1 MKRYFLY
8 SLVLLVLSSL
18 LVQCVATQKDMEYT
32 NVQVRKVDSRV
43 EDIDKQVAELKKQT
57 VKEVRERQAETGD
70 RLDYHQS
77 EILRLQGE
85 IEENNF
91 FIQQVQEE
99 NRELKKLL
107 LAQMKESEKNSS
119 KEISGLEERLV
130 LTENQLL
137 KAYDRLTFA
146 ENEIQAIKDARSQE
160 AAQKAIEAAQRAREA
175 ERRAMLAAE
184 KEAAERRKSNR
195 GPREILPDPYKVS
208 VTDQV
213 IIEEEIEEKEI
224 EKIVPEPIEKTVV
237 QPDQT
242 TETKI
247 ITRPVEEAVV
257 KPAEKIE
264 PKVVTKPVEKAVPQP
279 TPAAAATLYDRGMT
293 LFKEKKYREAYN
305 SFAEHLDKNPTGP
318 QAVTARY
325 YAAESLY
332 EDKDYELSILE
343 FQKVIVEHPQDALAP
358 KALYKQGLSFEKIG
372 DPETARIVYNKLVDT
387 YPESAEIA
395 SAKTRLNALNK

>member
-1 MKRYFLY
+1 MKRLFLF
-8 SLVLLVLSSL
+8 SLLLLILSSL

-32 NVQVRKVDSRV
+32 NVQVRKVDSKV

-91 FIQQVQEE
+91 FIKQVQEE
-99 NRELKKLL
+99 NRELKKILL
-107 LAQMKESEKNSS
+107 TQMKESEKNSS
-119 KEISGLEERLV
+119 KEISRLEERLV
-130 LTENQLL
+130 LTEDQLL

-146 ENEIQAIKDARSQE
+146 ENEVQAIKDARSRE

-175 ERRAMLAAE
+175 EKKARLV
-184 KEAAERRKSNR
+184 AEREVAERKKSTR

-208 VTDQV
+208 VTGQD
-213 IIEEEIEEKEI
+213 IIEEVIEETEI
-224 EKIVPEPIEKTVV
+224 EKVEPQKIEKAV
-237 QPDQT
+237 
-242 TETKI
+242 TK
-247 ITRPVEEAVV
+247 PVE
-257 KPAEKIE
+257 KTE
-264 PKVVTKPVEKAVPQP
+264 PKIVTKPVEKAVPQP
-279 TPAAAATLYDRGMT
+279 TQAASATLYDRGMI

-305 SFAEHLDKNPTGP
+305 LFSEHLDKNPTGP

-332 EDKDYELSILE
+332 EDKNYELSILE
-343 FQKVIVEHPQDALAP
+343 FQKVIVEHPQDSLTP

-387 YPESAEIA
+387 YPESVEVA
-395 SAKTRLNALNK
+395 SAKTRLDALNK